1 MIDYTI
7 YFRENL
13 PLDSEWG
20 AEYDI
25 FISAYNASDRV
36 IDVFNRVRAKKKI
49 WILHKEYEFVEGQY
63 PDGVNFV
70 CGSDDEADCILS
82 FSDAHL
88 EGRDITTTKICIDIT
103 GLMRPH
109 LAFFIMHLYQR
120 GFTKIDAIYSE
131 PSHYKRKENTQFS
144 STPVHKVRQVAGF
157 EGVMN
162 NDNSND
168 LLIIGAGYESDLIA
182 DVADEKDKAKKIVL
196 LGLPSLR
203 ADMYQQNAWRAQQA
217 SDSIGEST
225 AGKVFAP
232 ANDPFVTASVLSE
245 LVAKR
250 EMSEPIT
257 NLYLSPIATK
267 AQTLGFV
274 LFFLGERQRTST
286 SLIFPFSQSY
296 ARDSATGISRVWL
309 YTLEFPFP

>member
-1 MIDYTI
+1 
-7 YFRENL
+7 
-13 PLDSEWG
+13 
-20 AEYDI
+20 
-25 FISAYNASDRV
+25 
-36 IDVFNRVRAKKKI
+36 
-49 WILHKEYEFVEGQY
+49 
-63 PDGVNFV
+63 
-70 CGSDDEADCILS
+70 
-82 FSDAHL
+82 
-88 EGRDITTTKICIDIT
+88 
-103 GLMRPH
+103 
-109 LAFFIMHLYQR
+109 
-120 GFTKIDAIYSE
+120 
-131 PSHYKRKENTQFS
+131 
-144 STPVHKVRQVAGF
+144 
-157 EGVMN
+157 MN
-162 NDNSND
+162 NDTSND

-225 AGKVFAP
+225 AGKIFAP

-274 LFFLGERQRTST
+274 LFFLGERQQTST
-286 SLIFPFSQSY
+286 SLIFPFSQTYSQ
-296 ARDSATGISRVWL
+296 DSATGLARVWR
-309 YTLEFPFP
+309 YTLEFPFV